1 MSEET
6 TEIKLMRHLKGQP
19 EPPKRP
25 APKGAGRKKKVV
37 KFKKE
42 EVKPENFRFV
52 RGDWMTSSEISLALQ
67 VMSTDMVCYYAQRGR
82 MPFPMV
88 KIGRFWYA
96 RKEEVEKYIR
106 SLYDAATTK
115 TPEPEGTPGNDA

>member
-19 EPPKRP
+19 EPPKRTR
-25 APKGAGRKKKVV
+25 PKGPGRKKKAV

-42 EVKPENFRFV
+42 DVKPENFRFV

-67 VMSTDMVCYYAQRGR
+67 VMSPDMVCYYAQRGR

-96 RKEEVEKYIR
+96 RKEEVEKYVK

-115 TPEPEGTPGNDA
+115 TPEPEGTQGSGT

>member
-96 RKEEVEKYIR
+96 RKEEVEKYVK
-106 SLYDAATTK
+106 SLYDAATTHP
-115 TPEPEGTPGNDA
+115 TEPEGTQGSGT